1 MVTMDRDDLEDLDS
15 DTSEIDLDTPD
26 PAFPN
31 GDPKASWP
39 RVFNEAKERLKKALA
54 AWSEPRKAYKDDF
67 DFCIL
72 KKQWDEGVEAWR
84 KSHHRPCLVYDQTG
98 ALIRS
103 MTNKVRRS
111 PRGAKLHPEGTGA
124 NKDTAMLLEGIY
136 RRVFSVSHG
145 DQVAAYAYTC
155 KGIGGLGF
163 WRVAVETRRGRDG
176 QERYQIRMERIRD
189 PLCVVPDP
197 HFQSIDG
204 LDQEF
209 LFYLDVVSKSRFK
222 RDYKGETPSSF
233 CDEIQCDED
242 SVVLAHYWRKD
253 ENGAVE
259 QFILNGEKVLWS
271 TTQMDDSGRIM
282 RYQGHFIP
290 FVGVWGEDYH
300 GGDKSEYKSLCRDVK
315 DVAKLINYAESDK
328 ADRVTKAPRP
338 QWLLETRHVQEE
350 AIQNQWNNP
359 NADGSFYLLYS
370 YVDGVPMPQAMQP
383 APLPA
388 GLMEIGRDAKNDL
401 RQIVGI
407 PNPVEDIPAS
417 QSGKAIRLQMDE
429 RDIQTY
435 GFLDGYDVALKANAV
450 VVIDL
455 IQSYITQP
463 DWMTVQGPD
472 GQVSTVRVN
481 EPYRDEN
488 GKEVF
493 HDLDAGDYAVEIDIG
508 PSYRDS
514 RAEALDKLTEM
525 SRNPAMGERLGS
537 VGADVMVKLLDN
549 PEMDALAKRLEQT
562 IPPNIRAASNPTS
575 ADQLRMQASQLQQT
589 AQQQHQ
595 LLQQQHAQM
604 QEMQQEIERLKAAN
618 ETKLAISQ
626 QNNETKLQVEQM
638 RQGGEN
644 RRLDV
649 ENAHDAAMVDHTRD
663 SGGSA
668 GVHIVA

>member
-1 MVTMDRDDLEDLDS
+1 MDLDDPES
-15 DTSEIDLDTPD
+15 DISVIDLDKPEAPETS
-26 PAFPN
+26 
-31 GDPKASWP
+31 GDPRASWP
-39 RVFNEAKERLKKALA
+39 KVFNEAKERFRKALT
-54 AWSEPRKAYKDDF
+54 AWSEPRKAYGDDF

-72 KKQWDEGVEAWR
+72 KKQWDDGVKAWR
-84 KSHHRPCLVYDQTG
+84 ESHHRPCLVYDQTG

-111 PRGAKLHPEGTGA
+111 PRGAKIHPEGTGA

-136 RRVFSVSHG
+136 RRVLSASHG

-163 WRVAVETRRGRDG
+163 WRVAVESRRGRDG
-176 QERYQIRMERIRD
+176 ANRYEIRMERIRD
-189 PLCVVPDP
+189 PLAVIPDP

-204 LDQEF
+204 LDMEF

-222 RDYKGETPSSF
+222 RDYRGETPSSF
-233 CDEIQCDED
+233 SDEIKCDDE

-271 TTQMDDSGRIM
+271 TTQMDESGQIM

-290 FVGVWGEDYH
+290 FIGVWGEDYYS
-300 GGDKSEYKSLCRDVK
+300 GEKSEYKSLCRDVK

-338 QWLLETRHVQEE
+338 QWLLERRHVENE
-350 AIQNQWNNP
+350 SIQNQWNNP

-370 YVDGVPMPQAMQP
+370 HVDGVPMPQAVHP

-463 DWMTVQGPD
+463 EWMTVQGPD

-488 GKEVF
+488 GKEIF

-508 PSYRDS
+508 PSYRDA
-514 RAEALDKLTEM
+514 RAEALDRLTEM
-525 SRNPAMGERLGS
+525 TRNSVIGEKIGS
-537 VGADVMVKLLDN
+537 VGADVLVKLLDN
-549 PEMDALAKRLEQT
+549 PETDALAKRLEQT
-562 IPPNIRAASNPTS
+562 IPPEVRAASNPTS
-575 ADQLRMQASQLQQT
+575 ADQLRMQAGQMQQKLQQVEGFSQQLFQENQQLQEQI
-589 AQQQHQ
+589 A
-595 LLQQQHAQM
+595 
-604 QEMQQEIERLKAAN
+604 RLKQAD
-618 ETKLAISQ
+618 ETKRAIAA
-626 QNNETKLQVEQM
+626 QNNETKLQVEEM
-638 RQGGEN
+638 RLEGKAQ
-644 RRLDV
+644 LLSI

-663 SGGSA
+663 NGTNA
-668 GVHIVA
+668 DVHIVA